1 MRPRPLS
8 PHLGVYRFMYTMAT
22 SIAHRI
28 SGVVLSVGLVVL
40 VAWLLAAASG
50 AEAYASTAALLSS
63 GFVQLLLAGW
73 LLAFCYHL
81 CNGLR
86 HLGWDL
92 GRGLEKAEARRSAM
106 WVVVGTLLLFAVS
119 VWLLFVRAGGVVGG
133 AA

>member
-28 SGVVLSVGLVVL
+28 TGVVLSLGLVVL
-40 VAWLLAAASG
+40 VAWLFAAASG
-50 AEAYASTAALLSS
+50 AEAYAATSALLSS
-63 GFVQLLLAGW
+63 GFIKLLLAGW

-92 GRGLEKAEARRSAM
+92 GRGLEKAEARRSATL
-106 WVVVGTLLLFAVS
+106 VVAATLVLAAAFIYAAFFA
-119 VWLLFVRAGGVVGG
+119 GVPR
-133 AA
+133 